1 VEGVE
6 EWEVEK
12 ILNKRKIRG
21 VERYLVRW
29 KRFTV
34 EHDTWEKKE
43 NLENVKEL
51 VDEFEGR
58 LSTEVRRQ
66 KGIEQMWRVKLNP
79 WADEFRRS
87 ELPGKYMAKLLFG
100 WDDKKFK
107 KEYLKKLE
115 RNWDRW
121 KNEDRKMS
129 RIIWRDEETSFSG
142 NETLKRG

>member
-1 VEGVE
+1 
-6 EWEVEK
+6 
-12 ILNKRKIRG
+12 
-21 VERYLVRW
+21 
-29 KRFTV
+29 
-34 EHDTWEKKE
+34 
-43 NLENVKEL
+43 L

-66 KGIEQMWRVKLNP
+66 KGIEQIWRVKLNP
-79 WADEFRRS
+79 RVNKFRKS
-87 ELPGKYMAKLLFG
+87 ELLEKYMAKLLFG

-129 RIIWRDEETSFSG
+129 RII
-142 NETLKRG
+142 